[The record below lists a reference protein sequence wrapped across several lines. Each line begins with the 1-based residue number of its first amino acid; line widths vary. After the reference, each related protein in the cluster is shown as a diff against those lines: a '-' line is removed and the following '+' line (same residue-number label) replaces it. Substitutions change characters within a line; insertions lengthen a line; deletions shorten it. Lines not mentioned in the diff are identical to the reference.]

1 MYFLFPKYLKV
12 WGIILSKPAKLWW
25 NVKTYILVLDCLS
38 ISFLQCFIKLI
49 LKKIFQFS
57 VEDCLQSLFAE
68 DDNSLSEMMMA
79 LMIFC
84 WGRYFLYYDV
94 FHLHNKKN
102 DDKNTLYFKTE
113 IHFLYYKDC
122 RNYFLHMS
130 FKTFQLIVNWEW
142 WFQNE

>member
-12 WGIILSKPAKLWW
+12 SGLYFQTCQTMMKCQNLYFGSGLFKHI
-25 NVKTYILVLDCLS
+25 
-38 ISFLQCFIKLI
+38 LQCFIKLI
-49 LKKIFQFS
+49 FKKIFQFL
-57 VEDCLQSLFAE
+57 VEVCLQSMFAE

-113 IHFLYYKDC
+113 IYFSYNKDC
-122 RNYFLHMS
+122 KNYFLHKS

>member
-1 MYFLFPKYLKV
+1 M
-12 WGIILSKPAKLWW
+12 
-25 NVKTYILVLDCLS
+25 
-38 ISFLQCFIKLI
+38 FIKFI
-49 LKKIFQFS
+49 KKSLKDLGAATADTHRQTDRLTFGLLGLLSQPKIFQFS
-57 VEDCLQSLFAE
+57 VEVCLQSMFAE

-113 IHFLYYKDC
+113 IHFLYNKDC